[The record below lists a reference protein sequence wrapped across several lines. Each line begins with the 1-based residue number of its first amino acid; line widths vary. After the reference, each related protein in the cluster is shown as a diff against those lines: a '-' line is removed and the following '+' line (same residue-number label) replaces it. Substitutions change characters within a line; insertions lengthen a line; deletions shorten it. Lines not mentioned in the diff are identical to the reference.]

1 MFRVKLFGTM
11 DGLAKHTFAALGK
24 IRSRSKQK
32 IAIGLSYFRRGFS
45 FKNGFAAV
53 RNFQ

>member
-24 IRSRSKQK
+24 IRSQDLEQAENRD
-32 IAIGLSYFRRGFS
+32 R
-45 FKNGFAAV
+45 FKL
-53 RNFQ
+53 